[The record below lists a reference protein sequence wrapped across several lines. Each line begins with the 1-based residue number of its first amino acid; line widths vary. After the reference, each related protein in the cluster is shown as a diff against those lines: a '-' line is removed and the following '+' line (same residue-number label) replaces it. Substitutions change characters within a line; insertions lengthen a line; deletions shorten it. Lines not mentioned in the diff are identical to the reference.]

1 METLSAEREHLVTDN
16 LNLVH
21 YTLHKYFHINPGHN
35 EYEDLFQEGCI
46 GLIKAAIRFDES
58 RGFQFSTYASHM
70 ISGQIRRY
78 KRDKSNLVRIP
89 RDRYNLLMKVIQM
102 TTEGMSVS
110 DIEEMTGYSARAIQK
125 CLQFKTMATL
135 DKNISEDSAKDT
147 PMYEVIEDSRN
158 DLEETLSIDNITE
171 SINKVLESL
180 NQEMYKNIWE
190 EYIWALYYGEKLNQQ
205 YFANKYG
212 ISQAQ
217 VSRILRKC
225 KELFVKTLAGV

>member
-1 METLSAEREHLVTDN
+1 METLSAEREHLVTEN

-21 YTLHKYFHINPGHN
+21 YTLQKYFHITPGHH

-102 TTEGMSVS
+102 TTEGMSVR

-125 CLQFKTMATL
+125 CLQFKTLVTL

-171 SINKVLESL
+171 SINKVLENL

-190 EYIWALYYGEKLNQQ
+190 EYIWAMYYGEKLNQQ

-217 VSRILRKC
+217 VSRILKKC

>member
-16 LNLVH
+16 FNLVH
-21 YTLHKYFHINPGHN
+21 YTLHKYFHINPGHH

-89 RDRYNLLMKVIQM
+89 RDRYNLLMRVIQM

-125 CLQFKTMATL
+125 CLQFKTTATL

-190 EYIWALYYGEKLNQQ
+190 EYIWAMYYGEKLNQQ

>member
-16 LNLVH
+16 LNLVY
-21 YTLHKYFHINPGHN
+21 YTLHKYFHINPGHH

-190 EYIWALYYGEKLNQQ
+190 EYIWAMYYGEKLNQQ

-217 VSRILRKC
+217 VSRILKKC

>member
-1 METLSAEREHLVTDN
+1 M
-16 LNLVH
+16 
-21 YTLHKYFHINPGHN
+21 
-35 EYEDLFQEGCI
+35 
-46 GLIKAAIRFDES
+46 IKAAIRFDES

-171 SINKVLESL
+171 SINKVLENL

-190 EYIWALYYGEKLNQQ
+190 EYIWAMYYGEKLNQQ

>member
-16 LNLVH
+16 LNLVQ
-21 YTLHKYFHINPGHN
+21 YTLHKYFHINPGHH

-46 GLIKAAIRFDES
+46 GLINAAIRFDES

-190 EYIWALYYGEKLNQQ
+190 EYIWAMYYGEKLNQQ

-217 VSRILRKC
+217 VSRILKKC

>member
-16 LNLVH
+16 FNLVH
-21 YTLHKYFHINPGHN
+21 YTLHKYFHINPGHH

-125 CLQFKTMATL
+125 CLQFKTLATL

-190 EYIWALYYGEKLNQQ
+190 EYIWAMYYGEKLNQQ

-217 VSRILRKC
+217 VSRILKKC